1 MKVVVD
7 TNVLMS
13 GIFFAGVPGRVID
26 AWVEGRV
33 EMVLSPEIL
42 DEYRRVGSDLAI
54 RYPER
59 AAVLIPVLTLLAV
72 NATIVSAEPLREQ
85 VSKDAADDMFL
96 AAAVAAD
103 VTTIVS
109 GDQHLLDVSGWRG
122 IAVVTPRRFVDRYL
136 LAR

>member
-13 GIFFAGVPGRVID
+13 GIFFGGVPGRVID

-54 RYPER
+54 RYAER

-72 NATIVSAEPLREQ
+72 NATIVNAMPLKEQ

-109 GDQHLLDVSGWRG
+109 GDQHLLDVSEWRG
-122 IAVVTPRRFVDRYL
+122 IAVVTPRQFVDRYL

>member
-1 MKVVVD
+1 VRVVVD

-13 GIFFAGVPGRVID
+13 GIFFGGVPGRVID

-33 EMVLSPEIL
+33 EIVLSPEIL
-42 DEYRRVGSDLAI
+42 HEYRRVGSDLST

-59 AAVLIPVLTLLAV
+59 ATALVPVLTLLAV
-72 NATIVSAEPLREQ
+72 NATIVDALPLSEH

-96 AAAVAAD
+96 AAAVAAE
-103 VTTIVS
+103 VSTIVS
-109 GDQHLLDVSGWRG
+109 GDQHLLEVSGWRR
-122 IAVVTPRRFVDRYL
+122 ISVLTPRQFVDQYL